1 MNIKMQVDYSN
12 MVGNL
17 KQSEPDIEAVAIIE
31 GRDNLVYSTENWDI
45 REDIGKVVSIWD
57 SMYGQA
63 INVAGKKYSILQST
77 IERLVATS
85 LQGGHIVGAKDEERK
100 IIARVRAE
108 GNMLT
113 AYMATARTL
122 KLVSSKEPYLA
133 ADAEFGKGASIP
145 SFWDTP
151 KLREELMRGL
161 IDFFKKGAQLEKPDE
176 YDIKRREQE
185 RKKRM
190 EELEKVLSALE
201 ITDEDRYVNITIK
214 TDFKTDYI
222 YDDFQL
228 LKVKREIEDL
238 IKKEFQ
244 IHEPFKVKIVKK
256 L

>member
-1 MNIKMQVDYSN
+1 MEVDYSN

-17 KQSEPDIEAVAIIE
+17 KQSEPDIDAVAIIE
-31 GRDNLVYSTENWDI
+31 GLDNLVFSTENWNI
-45 REDIGKVVSIWD
+45 SEDIGKIISIWD

-63 INVAGKKYSILQST
+63 LTVAGKKYSILQST
-77 IERLVATS
+77 QERLVATS
-85 LQGGHIVGAKDEERK
+85 IQEGHIIGAKDEDRK
-100 IIARVRAE
+100 IIARVRPE

-113 AYMATARTL
+113 AYMATARAI
-122 KLVSSKEPYLA
+122 KLFSSNEPYLA
-133 ADAEFGKGASIP
+133 PEAQLGTGTSVP
-145 SFWDTP
+145 SYWDTP

-161 IDFFKKGAQLEKPDE
+161 IDFFRQGAQLEKPDE
-176 YDIKRREQE
+176 FDAKRREQE
-185 RKKRM
+185 RSKRM

-201 ITDEDRYVNITIK
+201 ITEENCYVEIIIK
-214 TDFKTDYI
+214 TQFKTDYI

-244 IHEPFKVKIVKK
+244 IHEPFRIKIIKK